1 MKRLMSLLLCLA
13 ILLTATACGASKSSD
28 SLAYPS
34 SPAASSAMAQ
44 EVPAGAF
51 ADHNESAKSASLSGA
66 GIASAVPVSDRK
78 IIKNMSVSMESREYD
93 KALTGVLA
101 MITEL
106 GGYVESSSEDGN
118 SLYREPNVSRRYAH
132 ITARVPADKLG
143 AAPGKLSEIGNI
155 ISKQED
161 SSDIT
166 DVYYDVAARLKSLNI
181 QEERYLELLKK
192 ADKMEDIIS
201 LENAL
206 TNVRYEIESLTTQ
219 QRRYDQ
225 QVSYSSLTIEL
236 QEVGDYSV
244 VRNQPLSFGQRI
256 SNALSDSLLFISRS
270 AQDLVIFLVSVL
282 PVVLV
287 YGAIVSIIILV
298 ILKLAKRGKPL
309 KRPTPPPS
317 QPSNPSQPD
326 VK

>member
-1 MKRLMSLLLCLA
+1 MKRLITIFLCLA
-13 ILLTATACGASKSSD
+13 ILLTTTACGASKSSTE
-28 SLAYPS
+28 LV
-34 SPAASSAMAQ
+34 ASSA
-44 EVPAGAF
+44 PAARN
-51 ADHNESAKSASLSGA
+51 DM
-66 GIASAVPVSDRK
+66 AVPQEAPAPEAFTSDSKAENGALAGSTAVRPTGERK
-78 IIKNMSVSMESREYD
+78 IIKNMSVMMESREYD
-93 KALTGVLA
+93 QALKEILA

-106 GGYVESSSEDGN
+106 GGYVESSNENGN
-118 SLYREPNVSRRYAH
+118 SLYREPNISRRYSY
-132 ITARVPADKLG
+132 ITARIPADKLG
-143 AAPGKLSEIGNI
+143 SASGKLSEIGNI
-155 ISKQED
+155 TSKQEN

-166 DVYYDVAARLKSLNI
+166 DVYYDVEARLKSLSI

-270 AQDLVIFLVSVL
+270 AQDLVVFLVSIL
-282 PVVLV
+282 PVALV
-287 YGAIVSIIILV
+287 YGAVIAIIVLI
-298 ILKLAKRGKPL
+298 ILKLTKRGRPFK
-309 KRPTPPPS
+309 KPTPPPS
-317 QPSNPSQPD
+317 EPE